1 MARWAARN
9 GHPFTFNDPPP
20 QTSIG
25 DWARRRRAETEGE
38 PIRLSVKINVRYEPS
53 QPKEG

>member
-9 GHPFTFNDPPP
+9 GHPLTFDDPPP